1 MKKLKIFSV
10 LILFGL
16 GICVAVRPIYA
27 QTFSLTVSPPIIEL
41 TIKPDKSVVIA
52 YTITNT
58 GDPMVLKP
66 YVRPFSPI
74 NVYGELAVADEFSGP
89 IRFNLENS
97 NIQLD
102 TPFFLKNGGK
112 QQLLLK
118 IRVPEGTPEGDYY
131 YSFLAENVPG
141 KLAEGTSQPIT
152 QGAIGS
158 NILISVTN
166 TGVFESNAHISQFK
180 VDAPYT
186 LSLFGKK
193 ISMFESSDTIPVRL
207 IAQNNGKGLIKP
219 EGKITLSGDFGEET
233 SYDILP
239 ENILSNS
246 SRLLHATPSAKLL
259 SKEESLIIEGFHMGK
274 YVLRT
279 SMHFGVKNQ
288 PVQSSVVFYAFPIKL
303 LAATGFAIIIGI
315 IILKKFNSPEN
326 EDEKKEEE
334 N

>member
-1 MKKLKIFSV
+1 MCALV
-10 LILFGL
+10 LLGL
-16 GICVAVRPIYA
+16 PTQSHA
-27 QTFSLTVSPPIIEL
+27 QTFSLTVSPPVIEL

-58 GDPMVLKP
+58 GDPMVLKS
-66 YVRPFSPI
+66 YVRPFIP
-74 NVYGELAVADEFSGP
+74 NGVYGELAVADEFSGP

-102 TPFFLKNGGK
+102 TPFFLKSGGK

-118 IRVPEGTPEGDYY
+118 IRIPEGTPEGDYY
-131 YSFLAENVPG
+131 YSFLSENVPG
-141 KLAEGTSQPIT
+141 KLAEGSSQPIT

-158 NILISVTN
+158 NLLISVTN

-180 VDAPYT
+180 VNAPYSF
-186 LSLFGKK
+186 SLFGKK
-193 ISMFESSDTIPVRL
+193 ILMFESSDPIPVRL

-219 EGKITLSGDFGEET
+219 EGTITLKGSFAEDA
-233 SYDILP
+233 SYNILP

-259 SKEESLIIEGFHMGK
+259 SKEESLIIEGFHIGK
-274 YVLRT
+274 FVLRST
-279 SMHFGVKNQ
+279 INFGVKNQ
-288 PVQSSVVFYAFPIKL
+288 PIQSSVTFYAFPIKL

-326 EDEKKEEE
+326 SNEGDEQKY
-334 N
+334 